1 MGRQHIHVSIMNCC
15 EKVSVRGIKEEEN
28 LVAKTINVQKISE
41 IVPNLLSMPS
51 KVIWIDYDEEADVLY
66 INFEKPQK
74 ATDSKMINDRV
85 VHYRKDD
92 VVRVTVLHASSYLK
106 A

>member
-1 MGRQHIHVSIMNCC
+1 
-15 EKVSVRGIKEEEN
+15 
-28 LVAKTINVQKISE
+28 VAKTINVQKISE
-41 IVPNLLSMPS
+41 IIPGLLSLPS
-51 KVIWIDYDEEADVLY
+51 KVMWIDYDEEADVLY

-74 ATDSKMINDRV
+74 ATDSKMINDMI

-92 VVRVTVLHASSYLK
+92 VVGVTVLHASHYLK

>member
-1 MGRQHIHVSIMNCC
+1 M
-15 EKVSVRGIKEEEN
+15 
-28 LVAKTINVQKISE
+28 AKTINVQKISE

-51 KVIWIDYDEEADVLY
+51 KVMWIDYDEEADVLY

-74 ATDSKMINDRV
+74 ATESKMVDDMI

-92 VVRVTVLHASSYLK
+92 VVGVTVLHASNYLK
-106 A
+106 T